1 MTGQKFSSSIRLE
14 VVHVWTCHFFSAP
27 LFSPKQHCPI
37 ILGCISPR
45 VPVSYGPLVA
55 TEAPGHSPELIK
67 GFATLLRLCR
77 ELGRVLKD
85 RHFTDVYACTLLCPR
100 SRFLP
105 LKFFFPI
112 FDDDPFKPPN
122 LDQPCLFLARNSR
135 LLRKQISRFFQQS
148 CILLSFDTPLISY
161 DTKHLYFFIFLKVMN
176 FLQCDIF
183 IIW

>member
-1 MTGQKFSSSIRLE
+1 MIQGFFFKCLIGGCL
-14 VVHVWTCHFFSAP
+14 VAGVHCTIITNIHLHWI
-27 LFSPKQHCPI
+27 FSPKQHCPI

-55 TEAPGHSPELIK
+55 TEVPGHSPELIK

-135 LLRKQISRFFQQS
+135 LLRKQISRFFQ
-148 CILLSFDTPLISY
+148 
-161 DTKHLYFFIFLKVMN
+161 
-176 FLQCDIF
+176 
-183 IIW
+183 